1 MNTRETFEN
10 IREYRQN
17 RFSLRTRLTILV
29 TVEMLVCIAL
39 AYGLDTLLRDV
50 IKIDI
55 EIPLVF
61 VLLGMSLFVGILVTG
76 LLSKLF
82 FNPIKELRKAMDKV
96 AEGDYT
102 VRLENKSTSK
112 EILEIYS
119 GFNLMTEELS
129 ATEILQTDFIS
140 NVSHEIKTPINAI
153 EGYATLLQST
163 QNIDEV
169 ENEYI
174 EKILFNTK
182 RLSSLAGSILLLSKL
197 ENQQIPTNQ
206 TTYRIDEQIRQSV
219 VALEPEWEKKNIEIS
234 AELDSVEY
242 LGNEPMMR
250 HVWDNLIGNA
260 VKFTPEGGQVRIKL
274 TKKLRKIVIAVEDT
288 GPGLSEEAQKRIF
301 DKFYQADRSHRQEGN
316 GLGLALV
323 KRILTIEK
331 GEITVENLEDCGCRF
346 TVILKTK

>member
-1 MNTRETFEN
+1 MTTREVFEN
-10 IREYRQN
+10 IREYRTN

-39 AYGLDTLLRDV
+39 AYSLDTLLRNV

-61 VLLGMSLFVGILVTG
+61 VLLGMSLLVGILVTG
-76 LLSKLF
+76 QLSKLF
-82 FNPIKELRKAMDKV
+82 FNPIKKLRKAMDKV

-112 EILEIYS
+112 EVLEIYS
-119 GFNLMTEELS
+119 GFNLMTEELC

-140 NVSHEIKTPINAI
+140 NVSHEFKTPINAI

-163 QNIDEV
+163 ENIDEA

-182 RLSSLAGSILLLSKL
+182 RLSSLVGSILLLSKL
-197 ENQQIPTNQ
+197 ENQQISTNR
-206 TTYRIDEQIRQSV
+206 TTYPIDEQIRQSI
-219 VALEPEWEKKNIEIS
+219 VALEPEWERKNIEID
-234 AELDSVEY
+234 AELESVEY
-242 LGNEPMMR
+242 LGNETMMR

-260 VKFTPEGGQVRIKL
+260 IKFTPEGGQVRIKL
-274 TKKLRKIVIAVEDT
+274 TKKLRKLTVCVEDT
-288 GPGLSEEAQKRIF
+288 GPGISEEAQKRVF
-301 DKFYQADRSHRQEGN
+301 DKFYQADRSHKQEGN

-323 KRILTIEK
+323 KRILIIEK
-331 GEITVENLEDCGCRF
+331 GEITVENMPDMGCRF
-346 TVILKTK
+346 TVTLKT